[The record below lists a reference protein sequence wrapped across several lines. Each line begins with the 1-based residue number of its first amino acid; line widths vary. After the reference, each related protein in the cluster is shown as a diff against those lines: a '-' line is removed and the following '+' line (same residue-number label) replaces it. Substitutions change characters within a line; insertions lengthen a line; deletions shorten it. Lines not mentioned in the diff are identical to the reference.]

1 MQELISL
8 ASLRFGSSAS
18 RVGVMLSS
26 EATGHVQP
34 ASASKFVASQVPTDG
49 SSCHLDFGALRS
61 AIAASVQTTVDN
73 YTTEPS
79 NWCLCRLK
87 RSGLLHKILELLQ
100 GLYCILHVQ
109 CLKRVTAHMTSFE
122 MTPSLLASAS
132 AKVEA
137 MAA

>member
-1 MQELISL
+1 M
-8 ASLRFGSSAS
+8 
-18 RVGVMLSS
+18 
-26 EATGHVQP
+26 
-34 ASASKFVASQVPTDG
+34 
-49 SSCHLDFGALRS
+49 
-61 AIAASVQTTVDN
+61 AASVQTTVDN
-73 YTTEPS
+73 CTTEPS

-100 GLYCILHVQ
+100 GVVLHTACAMPQ